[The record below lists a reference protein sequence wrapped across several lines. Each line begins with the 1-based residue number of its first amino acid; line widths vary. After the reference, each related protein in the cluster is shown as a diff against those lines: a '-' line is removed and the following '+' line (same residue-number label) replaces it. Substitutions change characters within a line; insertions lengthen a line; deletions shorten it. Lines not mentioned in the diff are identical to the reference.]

1 MQFNIPQSTNSPI
14 KVIGVGGGGSNAVN
28 TMFEQGIT
36 GVDFIVCNTD
46 AQALDISPV
55 PRKVQLGAT
64 LTGGQGAG
72 SLPEVGKNAA
82 IESLDE
88 LTSLLG
94 NDTSMVFVTAGM
106 GGGTGTGAAPIIAQ
120 ACKERGILTVGIV
133 TVPFQFEGRRRNQ
146 QAADGLEA
154 MRESVD
160 TLLIIRNDKLRELF
174 GNQTIRSAFA
184 NADQILCTAAK
195 GIAEVITLTG
205 EINVDMNDVNTVMRD
220 SGRAIM
226 GSGSASGQGRAQKAV
241 SDALESPLLND
252 SDITGANFVLLNIT
266 FGTEEILM
274 DEIMEI
280 TDHIQ
285 EAAGQ
290 TAEVIWGYG
299 TDPNLGEDLC
309 VTVIATGFDATKL
322 DEAPALS
329 GPKKIWLDD
338 QESTTPT
345 SNVPPVLPTP
355 EAEPFLKSED
365 SPEQPIDRNKWDL
378 AAPQKE
384 LFSENEEVPESNI
397 PAPEVQ
403 AELPQDSLVHKEVES
418 TNDSTSE
425 SLAEDRSTES
435 DEVNSDEEFIIY
447 NLDDVPEPQ
456 DLTPQSTSGE
466 FTVDAGEETSDAN
479 FEVSEDVPSET
490 SQSAQPSVQPSREAF
505 AERQRQITRSLAEFK
520 SKLNLPGR
528 IADLENEPA
537 YKRRNVTIE
546 DTPQSAD
553 SQVSRMRVNEEFD
566 EEGNRRIELR
576 NDNPFLHDN
585 VD

>member
-1 MQFNIPQSTNSPI
+1 MHFNLPQSSNSPI

-28 TMFEQGIT
+28 TMYQKGIN

-88 LTSLLG
+88 VLDLLG
-94 NDTSMVFVTAGM
+94 TDTSMVFLTAGM
-106 GGGTGTGAAPIIAQ
+106 GGGTGTGAAPVIAQ

-133 TVPFQFEGRRRNQ
+133 TVPFMFEGRRRNE
-146 QAADGLEA
+146 QATEGLEQ
-154 MRESVD
+154 MRAAVD

-184 NADQILCTAAK
+184 SADQILCTAAK

-226 GSGSASGQGRAQKAV
+226 GSGSASGQGRASKAV
-241 SDALESPLLND
+241 MEALESPLLND
-252 SDITGANFVLLNIT
+252 SDITGADHVLLNIT

-299 TDPNLGEDLC
+299 TDENLGEDLC
-309 VTVIATGFDATKL
+309 VTVIATGFEGKDLEAGATSATPKKHW
-322 DEAPALS
+322 LS
-329 GPKKIWLDD
+329 GD
-338 QESTTPT
+338 ESAQAETEPSATPHNPTTPDT
-345 SNVPPVLPTP
+345 ASP
-355 EAEPFLKSED
+355 AEPFMLTADDTSTEE
-365 SPEQPIDRNKWDL
+365 PATTDRLNWDVS
-378 AAPQKE
+378 APQKE
-384 LFSENEEVPESNI
+384 LFPSAEQNIESDVPSDAHLTNLPLNELNHQEEATTPEETT
-397 PAPEVQ
+397 PGP
-403 AELPQDSLVHKEVES
+403 
-418 TNDSTSE
+418 
-425 SLAEDRSTES
+425 STE
-435 DEVNSDEEFIIY
+435 EGFVIY
-447 NLDDVPEPQ
+447 NLDDAPEPQ
-456 DLTPQSTSGE
+456 DLTPEAPQATE
-466 FTVDAGEETSDAN
+466 PAEPAEPA
-479 FEVSEDVPSET
+479 EP
-490 SQSAQPSVQPSREAF
+490 QKQPSVQPSREAF
-505 AERQRQITRSLAEFK
+505 AERQRQITRNLADFK

-537 YKRRNVTIE
+537 YKRRNVSID
-546 DTPQSAD
+546 DTPHSSE
-553 SQVSRMRVNEEFD
+553 SQMSRFQLNEEVD
-566 EEGNRRIELR
+566 AEGNRRFELR
-576 NDNPFLHDN
+576 DDNSFLHDN

>member
-1 MQFNIPQSTNSPI
+1 MHFNLPQSSNSPI

-28 TMFEQGIT
+28 TMYQKGIN

-88 LTSLLG
+88 VLNLLG
-94 NDTSMVFVTAGM
+94 TDTSMVFLTAGM
-106 GGGTGTGAAPIIAQ
+106 GGGTGTGAAPVIAQ

-133 TVPFQFEGRRRNQ
+133 TVPFLFEGRRRNQ
-146 QAADGLEA
+146 QATEGLEQ
-154 MRESVD
+154 MRAAVD

-174 GNQTIRSAFA
+174 GNQTIRSAFS

-226 GSGSASGQGRAQKAV
+226 GSGSASGQGRAAKAV
-241 SDALESPLLND
+241 TEALESPLLND
-252 SDITGANFVLLNIT
+252 SDITGADHVLLNIT

-285 EAAGQ
+285 KAAGQ

-299 TDPNLGEDLC
+299 TDENLGEDLC
-309 VTVIATGFDATKL
+309 VTVIATGFEGKDLEAGATPSTPKKHWL
-322 DEAPALS
+322 SGEDTTQAESEAPAAPNNDLT
-329 GPKKIWLDD
+329 
-338 QESTTPT
+338 STDEAST
-345 SNVPPVLPTP
+345 
-355 EAEPFLKSED
+355 AEPFLLTTDHSSTEE
-365 SPEQPIDRNKWDL
+365 SAATDRLNWDVS
-378 AAPQKE
+378 APQKE
-384 LFSENEEVPESNI
+384 LFPSAEQNIESEVPSDAHLTNLPLNHLSHAEEEI
-397 PAPEVQ
+397 TPEETANETA
-403 AELPQDSLVHKEVES
+403 AEANP
-418 TNDSTSE
+418 
-425 SLAEDRSTES
+425 
-435 DEVNSDEEFIIY
+435 EEGFVLY
-447 NLDDVPEPQ
+447 NLDEAPEPQ
-456 DLTPQSTSGE
+456 DLTPEAPHT
-466 FTVDAGEETSDAN
+466 
-479 FEVSEDVPSET
+479 SET
-490 SQSAQPSVQPSREAF
+490 AEPAEPQSQPSVQPSREAF
-505 AERQRQITRSLAEFK
+505 AERQRQITRNLADFK

-537 YKRRNVTIE
+537 YKRRNISID
-546 DTPQSAD
+546 DTPHS
-553 SQVSRMRVNEEFD
+553 SESKMSRFQLNEEVD
-566 EEGNRRIELR
+566 AEGNRRFELR
-576 NDNPFLHDN
+576 DDNSFLHDN

>member
-1 MQFNIPQSTNSPI
+1 MQFDLPKSSNSPI

-28 TMFEQGIT
+28 TMYEKGIS
-36 GVDFIVCNTD
+36 GVDFVVCNTD

-55 PRKVQLGAT
+55 PQKVQLGAT
-64 LTGGQGAG
+64 LTGGKGAG

-88 LTSLLG
+88 VTSLLG
-94 NDTSMVFVTAGM
+94 NDTGMVFVTAGM

-133 TVPFQFEGRRRNQ
+133 TIPFMFEGRRRSQ
-146 QAADGLEA
+146 QASEGLEA
-154 MRESVD
+154 MRNAVD

-174 GNQTIRSAFA
+174 GNQTIRSAFS
-184 NADQILCTAAK
+184 NADEILCTAAK

-241 SDALESPLLND
+241 TEALESPLLND

-280 TDHIQ
+280 TDYIQ
-285 EAAGQ
+285 ESAGQ

-309 VTVIATGFDATKL
+309 VTVIATGF
-322 DEAPALS
+322 
-329 GPKKIWLDD
+329 
-338 QESTTPT
+338 ESTGLDADPGQKAPIKHVLEDTP
-345 SNVPPVLPTP
+345 SANVPPVTP
-355 EAEPFLKSED
+355 PPSNEPFIKTTD
-365 SPEQPIDRNKWDL
+365 TDAPVDQNRWDVSI
-378 AAPQKE
+378 PQRE
-384 LFSENEEVPESNI
+384 LFSDDVAEVPSAE
-397 PAPEVQ
+397 ARDALPENK
-403 AELPQDSLVHKEVES
+403 LDL
-418 TNDSTSE
+418 SE
-425 SLAEDRSTES
+425 TTDATPEPTPGEGF
-435 DEVNSDEEFIIY
+435 VIY
-447 NLDDVPEPQ
+447 NLDDIPEPA
-456 DLTPQSTSGE
+456 DLTPDNT
-466 FTVDAGEETSDAN
+466 TPAPPPAEETFVAKTQDQLPSATPSK
-479 FEVSEDVPSET
+479 EV
-490 SQSAQPSVQPSREAF
+490 F
-505 AERQRQITRSLAEFK
+505 AERQRQITKNLAEFK
-520 SKLNLPGR
+520 TKLNLPGR

-537 YKRRNVTIE
+537 YKRRNISID
-546 DTPQSAD
+546 DTPHSSD
-553 SQVSRMRVNEEFD
+553 SQVSRMRLNEETD
-566 EEGNRRIELR
+566 EHGERRFELR

>member
-1 MQFNIPQSTNSPI
+1 MQFNIPQSSNSPI

-88 LTSLLG
+88 VTDLLG
-94 NDTSMVFVTAGM
+94 ADTSMVFVTAGM
-106 GGGTGTGAAPIIAQ
+106 GGGTGTGAAPVIAN
-120 ACKERGILTVGIV
+120 ACKDRDILTVGIV
-133 TVPFQFEGRRRNQ
+133 TVPFMFEGRRRNQ
-146 QAADGLEA
+146 QASEGLEA
-154 MRESVD
+154 MRAAVD

-205 EINVDMNDVNTVMRD
+205 EINVDMNDVNTVMRN

-241 SDALESPLLND
+241 TDALESPLLND

-274 DEIMEI
+274 DEIMDI
-280 TDHIQ
+280 TDYIQ
-285 EAAGQ
+285 DAAGQ

-309 VTVIATGFDATKL
+309 VTVIATGFDATTSKSVTQA
-322 DEAPALS
+322 E
-329 GPKKIWLDD
+329 GPKKIWLHSNDKGEE
-338 QESTTPT
+338 QTTSPA
-345 SNVPPVLPTP
+345 N
-355 EAEPFLKSED
+355 EAEQTEPFLKPDDEPTTD
-365 SPEQPIDRNKWDL
+365 VDRNKWDVNM
-378 AAPQKE
+378 PQRE
-384 LFSENEEVPESNI
+384 LFPTPESTIDTDI
-397 PAPEVQ
+397 PSTEKLAD
-403 AELPQDSLVHKEVES
+403 LPQDSLNHEEAQENSEPKLNQAMPKTPREEEVS
-418 TNDSTSE
+418 TN
-425 SLAEDRSTES
+425 
-435 DEVNSDEEFIIY
+435 EEFIIY
-447 NLDDVPEPQ
+447 NLEEAPEPD
-456 DLTPQSTSGE
+456 DLTAD
-466 FTVDAGEETSDAN
+466 VAKN
-479 FEVSEDVPSET
+479 EDTPAEPESNQFQIAEDKT
-490 SQSAQPSVQPSREAF
+490 REQALPSAQPSRETF

-537 YKRRNVTIE
+537 YKRRNVSID
-546 DTPQSAD
+546 DTPQSSD
-553 SQVSRMRVNEEFD
+553 SQMSRMHLSEEFD
-566 EEGNRRIELR
+566 EEGNRRVELR
-576 NDNPFLHDN
+576 NDNSFLHDN

>member
-1 MQFNIPQSTNSPI
+1 MQFNIPQSSNSPI

-88 LTSLLG
+88 VTDLLG
-94 NDTSMVFVTAGM
+94 ADTSMVFVTAGM
-106 GGGTGTGAAPIIAQ
+106 GGGTGTGAAPVIAQ
-120 ACKERGILTVGIV
+120 ACKDRDILTVGIV
-133 TVPFQFEGRRRNQ
+133 TVPFMFEGRRRNQ
-146 QAADGLEA
+146 QASEGLEA
-154 MRESVD
+154 MRAAVD

-205 EINVDMNDVNTVMRD
+205 EINVDMNDVNTVMRN

-241 SDALESPLLND
+241 TDALESPLLND

-274 DEIMEI
+274 DEIMDI
-280 TDHIQ
+280 TDYIQ
-285 EAAGQ
+285 DAAGQ

-309 VTVIATGFDATKL
+309 VTVIATGFDATTSKSVTQA
-322 DEAPALS
+322 E
-329 GPKKIWLDD
+329 GPKKIWLHSNDKGEE
-338 QESTTPT
+338 QTTSPA
-345 SNVPPVLPTP
+345 N
-355 EAEPFLKSED
+355 EAEQTEPFLKQDEEPATD
-365 SPEQPIDRNKWDL
+365 VDRNKWDVNM
-378 AAPQKE
+378 PQRE
-384 LFSENEEVPESNI
+384 LFPTPESTSDTDI
-397 PAPEVQ
+397 PSTEKLAD
-403 AELPQDSLVHKEVES
+403 LPQDSLKHAEAQENNEPEFNQDLPETPREEEVS
-418 TNDSTSE
+418 TN
-425 SLAEDRSTES
+425 
-435 DEVNSDEEFIIY
+435 EEFIIY
-447 NLDDVPEPQ
+447 NLDEVPEPD
-456 DLTPQSTSGE
+456 DLTADVAKNEDTPEEPESNQFQIAEDNTAEQTS
-466 FTVDAGEETSDAN
+466 
-479 FEVSEDVPSET
+479 PS
-490 SQSAQPSVQPSREAF
+490 AQPSREAF

-537 YKRRNVTIE
+537 YKRRNVSID
-546 DTPQSAD
+546 DTPQSSD
-553 SQVSRMRVNEEFD
+553 SQVSRMHLSEEFD
-566 EEGNRRIELR
+566 EEGNRRVELR
-576 NDNPFLHDN
+576 NDNSFLHDN

>member
-1 MQFNIPQSTNSPI
+1 MHFNLPQSSNSPI

-28 TMFEQGIT
+28 TMYQKGIN

-88 LTSLLG
+88 VLNLLG
-94 NDTSMVFVTAGM
+94 TDTSMVFLTAGM
-106 GGGTGTGAAPIIAQ
+106 GGGTGTGAAPVIAQ
-120 ACKERGILTVGIV
+120 ACRERGILTVGIV
-133 TVPFQFEGRRRNQ
+133 TVPFLFEGRRRNQ
-146 QAADGLEA
+146 QATEGLEQ
-154 MRESVD
+154 MRAAVD

-226 GSGSASGQGRAQKAV
+226 GSGSASGQGRAAKAV
-241 SDALESPLLND
+241 TEALESPLLND
-252 SDITGANFVLLNIT
+252 SDITGADHVLLNIT

-299 TDPNLGEDLC
+299 TDENLGEDLC
-309 VTVIATGFDATKL
+309 VTVIATGFEGKDLETGATPSTPKKHWL
-322 DEAPALS
+322 SGEDTTQAESEAPAAPNNDLT
-329 GPKKIWLDD
+329 
-338 QESTTPT
+338 STDEAST
-345 SNVPPVLPTP
+345 
-355 EAEPFLKSED
+355 AEPFLLTTDHSSTEE
-365 SPEQPIDRNKWDL
+365 SAATDRLNWDVS
-378 AAPQKE
+378 APQKE
-384 LFSENEEVPESNI
+384 LFPSAEQNIESEVPSDAHLTNLPLNHLSHAEEEI
-397 PAPEVQ
+397 TPEETTNETA
-403 AELPQDSLVHKEVES
+403 AEATP
-418 TNDSTSE
+418 
-425 SLAEDRSTES
+425 
-435 DEVNSDEEFIIY
+435 EEGFVLY
-447 NLDDVPEPQ
+447 NLDEAPEPQ
-456 DLTPQSTSGE
+456 DLTPEAPHT
-466 FTVDAGEETSDAN
+466 
-479 FEVSEDVPSET
+479 SET
-490 SQSAQPSVQPSREAF
+490 AEPAEPQSQPSVQPSREAF
-505 AERQRQITRSLAEFK
+505 AERQRQITRNLADFK

-537 YKRRNVTIE
+537 YKRRNISID
-546 DTPQSAD
+546 DTPHS
-553 SQVSRMRVNEEFD
+553 SESKMSRFQLNEEVD
-566 EEGNRRIELR
+566 AEGNRRFELR
-576 NDNPFLHDN
+576 DDNSFLHDN

>member
-1 MQFNIPQSTNSPI
+1 MQFNIPQSSNSPI

-88 LTSLLG
+88 VTGLLG
-94 NDTSMVFVTAGM
+94 SDTSMVFVTAGM
-106 GGGTGTGAAPIIAQ
+106 GGGTGTGAAPVIAQ

-133 TVPFQFEGRRRNQ
+133 TVPFMFEGRRRNQ
-146 QAADGLEA
+146 QATEGLEA
-154 MRESVD
+154 MRAAVD

-309 VTVIATGFDATKL
+309 VTVIATGFDAATL
-322 DEAPALS
+322 DAPAQAA
-329 GPKKIWLDD
+329 GPKKVWLDD
-338 QESTTPT
+338 QVAETPAQEATTAT
-345 SNVPPVLPTP
+345 DT
-355 EAEPFLKSED
+355 EAEPFLKPED
-365 SPEQPIDRNKWDL
+365 APAADVDRNKWDL
-378 AAPQKE
+378 NVPQRE
-384 LFSENEEVPESNI
+384 LF
-397 PAPEVQ
+397 PAPEANTSTDLPSAEAQ
-403 AELPQDSLVHKEVES
+403 ADLPQDTLNHEEVGESAAPELHHEAPETPKEADVS
-418 TNDSTSE
+418 TN
-425 SLAEDRSTES
+425 
-435 DEVNSDEEFIIY
+435 EEFIIY

-456 DLTPQSTSGE
+456 DLTPEVTNTNVPADPETPQ
-466 FTVDAGEETSDAN
+466 FTVSEEPTA
-479 FEVSEDVPSET
+479 ET
-490 SQSAQPSVQPSREAF
+490 PQAPTPSVQPSREAF

-537 YKRRNVTIE
+537 YKRRNISID

-553 SQVSRMRVNEEFD
+553 SQVSRMHLSEEFD
-566 EEGNRRIELR
+566 EEGNRRVELR

>member
-1 MQFNIPQSTNSPI
+1 MHFNLPQSSNSPI

-28 TMFEQGIT
+28 TMFEQGIN

-55 PRKVQLGAT
+55 PRKIQLGAT

-88 LTSLLG
+88 LTNLLG
-94 NDTSMVFVTAGM
+94 TDTSMVFITAGM
-106 GGGTGTGAAPIIAQ
+106 GGGTGTGAAPVIAQ
-120 ACKERGILTVGIV
+120 ACRERGILTVGIV
-133 TVPFQFEGRRRNQ
+133 TIPFQFEGRRRNT
-146 QAADGLEA
+146 QASEGLDA
-154 MRESVD
+154 MREAVD

-184 NADQILCTAAK
+184 NADQVLCTAAK

-205 EINVDMNDVNTVMRD
+205 EINVDMNDVNTVMRN

-226 GSGSASGQGRAQKAV
+226 GSGSASGQGRAVKAV
-241 SDALESPLLND
+241 GEALESPLLND

-285 EAAGQ
+285 ASAGQ

-309 VTVIATGFDATKL
+309 VTVIATGFEGKNL
-322 DEAPALS
+322 DQTQAVS
-329 GPKKIWLDD
+329 SPKKHYLGKEDTV
-338 QESTTPT
+338 EN
-345 SNVPPVLPTP
+345 NVPPVVPTP
-355 EAEPFLKSED
+355 APEDSEPFLVQPDSSEPHAD
-365 SPEQPIDRNKWDL
+365 LASDNLKWDL
-378 AAPQKE
+378 QAPQKE
-384 LFSENEEVPESNI
+384 LFPSAEEAPLAEVPTPEAQADLPQASLTHEESTALEGQELDSTAMSNDTMDTGTDEGFVIYNLDEVPEPEDLTPDTPSDAA
-397 PAPEVQ
+397 PAE
-403 AELPQDSLVHKEVES
+403 A
-418 TNDSTSE
+418 T
-425 SLAEDRSTES
+425 STES
-435 DEVNSDEEFIIY
+435 DWTTDEE
-447 NLDDVPEPQ
+447 DA
-456 DLTPQSTSGE
+456 TPQ
-466 FTVDAGEETSDAN
+466 
-479 FEVSEDVPSET
+479 P
-490 SQSAQPSVQPSREAF
+490 QPSVQPSREAF
-505 AERQRQITRSLAEFK
+505 AERQRQITRNLAEFK

-537 YKRRNVTIE
+537 YKRRNVSIE
-546 DTPQSAD
+546 DTPHS
-553 SQVSRMRVNEEFD
+553 SESSMSRFSLNEEVD
-566 EEGNRRIELR
+566 AEGNRRTELR
-576 NDNPFLHDN
+576 DDNSFLHDN

>member
-1 MQFNIPQSTNSPI
+1 MQFNIPQSSNSPI

-55 PRKVQLGAT
+55 PRKVQLGAK

-88 LTSLLG
+88 VTDLLG
-94 NDTSMVFVTAGM
+94 SDTSMVFVTAGM
-106 GGGTGTGAAPIIAQ
+106 GGGTGTGAAPVIAQ
-120 ACKERGILTVGIV
+120 ACKDRDILTVGIV
-133 TVPFQFEGRRRNQ
+133 TVPFMFEGRRRNQ
-146 QAADGLEA
+146 QASEGLEA
-154 MRESVD
+154 MRAAVD

-205 EINVDMNDVNTVMRD
+205 EINVDMNDVNTVMRN

-241 SDALESPLLND
+241 TDALESPLLND

-274 DEIMEI
+274 DEIMDI
-280 TDHIQ
+280 TDYIQ
-285 EAAGQ
+285 DAAGQ

-309 VTVIATGFDATKL
+309 VTVIATGFDATTSKTVTQA
-322 DEAPALS
+322 EE
-329 GPKKIWLDD
+329 PKKIWLHSQDKGEE
-338 QESTTPT
+338 QTTSPA
-345 SNVPPVLPTP
+345 N
-355 EAEPFLKSED
+355 EAEQTEPFLKQDEEPATD
-365 SPEQPIDRNKWDL
+365 VDRNKWDVNM
-378 AAPQKE
+378 PQRE
-384 LFSENEEVPESNI
+384 LFPTPETATTSDTDI
-397 PAPEVQ
+397 PSTEKLAD
-403 AELPQDSLVHKEVES
+403 LTQDSLKFKEAQESNEPELDQAQPETPSEEDVS
-418 TNDSTSE
+418 TN
-425 SLAEDRSTES
+425 
-435 DEVNSDEEFIIY
+435 EEFIIY
-447 NLDDVPEPQ
+447 NLDEAPEPD
-456 DLTPQSTSGE
+456 DLTAD
-466 FTVDAGEETSDAN
+466 VAKN
-479 FEVSEDVPSET
+479 EDTPVEPESNQFQIAEDNTTEQASPS
-490 SQSAQPSVQPSREAF
+490 AQPSREAF

-537 YKRRNVTIE
+537 YKRRNVSID
-546 DTPQSAD
+546 DTPQSSD
-553 SQVSRMRVNEEFD
+553 SQVSRMHLSEEFD
-566 EEGNRRIELR
+566 EEGNRRVELR
-576 NDNPFLHDN
+576 NDNSFLHDN